1 MNASK
6 PVSGNNE
13 EGIEEAVPENKFT
26 IESGKT
32 ALMFQDYYSFLLW
45 HRPSVI
51 RALKLNKLLKNW
63 YYANIFREMKKHKS

>member
-13 EGIEEAVPENKFT
+13 EDIEEAVPENKFT

-32 ALMFQDYYSFLLW
+32 ALMFQDCYSFLL
-45 HRPSVI
+45 
-51 RALKLNKLLKNW
+51 
-63 YYANIFREMKKHKS
+63 

>member
-6 PVSGNNE
+6 PVSGNNQKD
-13 EGIEEAVPENKFT
+13 IEELPGNKLT

-32 ALMFQDYYSFLLW
+32 VLIFQDWYSLLLW

-51 RALKLNKLLKNW
+51 RALKLNKVLKSW
-63 YYANIFREMKKHKS
+63 YHANIFREIKEHKS

>member
-13 EGIEEAVPENKFT
+13 EDIEEAVPENKFT

-32 ALMFQDYYSFLLW
+32 ALMFQDCSSFLLW
-45 HRPSVI
+45 HGPSMI
-51 RALKLNKLLKNW
+51 RTLKLNKLLKNW
-63 YYANIFREMKKHKS
+63 YYANILREMKKHKS

>member
-13 EGIEEAVPENKFT
+13 EDIEEAVPENKFT

-32 ALMFQDYYSFLLW
+32 ALMFQDYYSFLL
-45 HRPSVI
+45 
-51 RALKLNKLLKNW
+51 
-63 YYANIFREMKKHKS
+63 